1 MSVFID
7 TKPIVIDA
15 NTKSI
20 SAVWPVGPYLSGT
33 VQLQSE
39 NGNAWTSGVV
49 EIKRSNDG
57 ARFHSFASAVTLSAD
72 GMTAEMDLSGVA
84 FVAAVVTTA
93 NGAAL
98 TLHAFGCFKANEQ

>member
-20 SAVWPVGPYLSGT
+20 AVWPVGPYLTGSFQ
-33 VQLQSE
+33 VLSE
-39 NGNAWTSGVV
+39 TGIAWTSAVV
-49 EIKRSNDG
+49 EVKRSIDG
-57 ARFHSFASAVTLSAD
+57 VRFHSYPTAVTLSAD
-72 GMTAEMDLSGVA
+72 GMTPSLDVSGWP
-84 FVAAVVTTA
+84 FVALIVTTV

-98 TLHAFGCFKANEQ
+98 TLHAWGCFKA